1 MKSANKKAALA
12 AYKERKIPVGI
23 FAVRCAASAEA
34 WVGQSPN
41 LQAIQNRLWFALRLG
56 SCEHKDLQKAWNDYG
71 AGNVTFDVLERMT
84 DEEPSFDRDTLLK
97 ERTAHWRK
105 TLGAKSI

>member
-23 FAVRCAASAEA
+23 YAIRCTATGET

-41 LQAIQNRLWFALRLG
+41 LEAIQNRLLFALRLG
-56 SCEHKDLQKAWNDYG
+56 SSEHKDLQKVWNDHG
-71 AGNVTFDVLERMT
+71 EARVTFEILERMT

-97 ERTAHWRK
+97 ERTAHWRQ
-105 TLGAKSI
+105 TLGAKPI